1 MQWIFLLIILCV
13 IAYFIPDRKDK
24 NVEDRIYT
32 IPDGDEKIQVLG
44 SEYRPARRNYKQ
56 LREEH
61 GDTFMIAFAP
71 PSDYQLARGWPREPF
86 LNVVRVGE
94 RLSRK
99 DNWMGYVTPEAGI
112 DIPAIYDHHRGL
124 IRAVAVLEG
133 RKRSPDMYIKCS
145 KDMGAR
151 IYIQHD
157 EKQVSALDK
166 LSRKYN
172 RISVVF
178 VKNESE
184 SGIYEACAG
193 KHSLG
198 TVKATARIEKIVGDG
213 SYKAQILLRYWNE
226 SGHNKHYSA
235 VDVFKL

>member
-1 MQWIFLLIILCV
+1 MQWILLLIILCV

-32 IPDGDEKIQVLG
+32 IPDG
-44 SEYRPARRNYKQ
+44 
-56 LREEH
+56 
-61 GDTFMIAFAP
+61 
-71 PSDYQLARGWPREPF
+71 
-86 LNVVRVGE
+86 
-94 RLSRK
+94 
-99 DNWMGYVTPEAGI
+99 
-112 DIPAIYDHHRGL
+112 
-124 IRAVAVLEG
+124 
-133 RKRSPDMYIKCS
+133 
-145 KDMGAR
+145 
-151 IYIQHD
+151 D